1 MFYFVE
7 LIEIMRKDFY
17 YFQQNILGTL
27 DISGDNGLTVSVFYS
42 ENMMHIS
49 AILTNLIDNA
59 IYMWT
64 TNNNERLIE
73 TIYAPIA
80 V

>member
-1 MFYFVE
+1 M
-7 LIEIMRKDFY
+7 KNDFHN
-17 YFQQNILGTL
+17 FQQNILGTL
-27 DISGDNGLTVSVFYS
+27 QISGNDRLGITILYS

-73 TIYAPIA
+73 TTYAPIA